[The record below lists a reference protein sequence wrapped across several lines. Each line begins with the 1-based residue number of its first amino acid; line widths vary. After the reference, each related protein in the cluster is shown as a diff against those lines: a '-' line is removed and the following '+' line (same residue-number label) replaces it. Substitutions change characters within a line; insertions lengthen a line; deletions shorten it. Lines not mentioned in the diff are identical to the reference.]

1 MAWVDCMRWRRAA
14 SVVRGVGWV
23 VAGVVFCAAAAAT
36 FALEATDT
44 MAVAVCGLVSLT
56 ILGAAHG
63 LGWWI
68 DKRGDRLVTR

>member
-14 SVVRGVGWV
+14 SVVRGIGWV
-23 VAGVVFCAAAAAT
+23 MAGLIFCAAAAAT
-36 FALEATDT
+36 FALDAADT
-44 MAVAVCGLVSLT
+44 LTVTLSGVLSLAV
-56 ILGAAHG
+56 LGAAHL